1 MLGKIQEKSENSP
14 KGMDENKIITQLWL
28 QVLELK
34 LHHICGKLVVIP
46 TSMLFSIFFFNDCC
60 YVVVTKS
67 NVLITSSF
75 ADTRESCTYSC
86 CVF

>member
-14 KGMDENKIITQLWL
+14 QGMDENKIITQLWL

-46 TSMLFSIFFFNDCC
+46 TSMLFSIFFYDCW
-60 YVVVTKS
+60 YVVMTKS
-67 NVLITSSF
+67 NVLITFCF
-75 ADTRESCTYSC
+75 ADTRELCTYSC

>member
-14 KGMDENKIITQLWL
+14 QGMDENKIITQLWL

-46 TSMLFSIFFFNDCC
+46 TSMLFSIYF
-60 YVVVTKS
+60 
-67 NVLITSSF
+67 L
-75 ADTRESCTYSC
+75 
-86 CVF
+86 

>member
-46 TSMLFSIFFFNDCC
+46 TSMLFSIFFFYDCC

-67 NVLITSSF
+67 NVLITSPF